1 MKEIGIKLA
10 DGSFYPIMEDGTPCN
25 KKLVLT
31 TVKDNQTRVLVDL
44 YRSKT
49 GTMEDAEYI
58 DSLQIDNLVQ
68 HPNGSVELSLNI
80 GLDENLII
88 LETEL
93 CLSVLK
99 SLNEVVVIC

>member
-49 GTMEDAEYI
+49 
-58 DSLQIDNLVQ
+58 
-68 HPNGSVELSLNI
+68 
-80 GLDENLII
+80 
-88 LETEL
+88 
-93 CLSVLK
+93 
-99 SLNEVVVIC
+99 